1 MVCCTKLTVLV
12 AERLL
17 PPQLLL
23 RCSNSVFCTHYSP
36 AAQSNIES
44 LKCNTAAPNAEPVA
58 ICQIQISILPYN
70 PAHRNADN
78 ARAHTNH

>member
-1 MVCCTKLTVLV
+1 MLMVCCTKLTVLV

-23 RCSNSVFCTHYSP
+23 RCSNSAFCTHYSP
-36 AAQSNIES
+36 SAQSNIES

-58 ICQIQISILPYN
+58 SRPCKKPGGEISPRRQ
-70 PAHRNADN
+70 RNI
-78 ARAHTNH
+78 